1 MKILVTYDMFR
12 EGFTELESKYEVT
25 FPEGRDFTYEEV
37 FEMIPE
43 YDVLCSMFDFPVN
56 KELIDHA
63 SKLRLIAN
71 YAVGY
76 NNIDVAYA
84 LEKGLTVANTPDPVT
99 APTANIA
106 LGLMLDTAR
115 RITECDRKLRTL
127 GKDMKVGVLENLGMP
142 VTGQTLGI
150 IGMGRIGKALA
161 KRANALGM
169 DVIYH
174 NRRQLCIED
183 ETKLNVTY
191 VSKEELLAKADFVSL
206 NAPYTPDTYHILGEE
221 EFKQMKPSAILINTA
236 RGPLVDEHA
245 LVKALREGTIHG
257 AGLDVF
263 EFGDYPLP
271 ELLEMDNV
279 VLTPHIGTQT
289 METRIIM
296 ARTVCNNVI
305 GFLEGDRPVSRVLP
319 AMTAAFILSELQSVG
334 TPEKAVHLSR
344 FFKTGPGQ
352 YGEGDQFLGVVVPQ
366 TRSIAKANKAT
377 PFDELQLLLDSPWHE
392 ARLCALLILVYRF
405 QDRKAM
411 PEEREAIFRF
421 YLKNMRRCNNWDLV
435 DLTCRDIV
443 GEYLVDKDRSL
454 LYRLAESE
462 NLWEQRISIVST
474 WAFIRRNDFGDTLE
488 LSERLI
494 GHKHDLMHKA
504 VGWMLR
510 EVGKKER
517 QTLTDFLE
525 RNATRLPR
533 TALRYAIEHYPEPE
547 RQYFLKKK

>member
-76 NNIDVAYA
+76 NNIDVAY
-84 LEKGLTVANTPDPVT
+84 

-305 GFLEGDRPVSRVLP
+305 GFLEGDRPVSRVLRP
-319 AMTAAFILSELQSVG
+319 
-334 TPEKAVHLSR
+334 
-344 FFKTGPGQ
+344 
-352 YGEGDQFLGVVVPQ
+352 
-366 TRSIAKANKAT
+366 
-377 PFDELQLLLDSPWHE
+377 
-392 ARLCALLILVYRF
+392 
-405 QDRKAM
+405 
-411 PEEREAIFRF
+411 
-421 YLKNMRRCNNWDLV
+421 
-435 DLTCRDIV
+435 
-443 GEYLVDKDRSL
+443 
-454 LYRLAESE
+454 
-462 NLWEQRISIVST
+462 
-474 WAFIRRNDFGDTLE
+474 
-488 LSERLI
+488 
-494 GHKHDLMHKA
+494 
-504 VGWMLR
+504 
-510 EVGKKER
+510 
-517 QTLTDFLE
+517 
-525 RNATRLPR
+525 
-533 TALRYAIEHYPEPE
+533 
-547 RQYFLKKK
+547 